1 MVTIKTPEEI
11 KIMADGGR
19 ILAGIMRHLQKE
31 VRHGIKTK
39 ELDGLAEALILKSG
53 ARPSFK
59 GYQGFPAT
67 LCISVNDELVHA
79 VPSERMLR
87 EGDIVSLDLG
97 LIWKG
102 FHLDMAVTVPVGKVS
117 YEAQRLLRITKK
129 AMKLGIKKAKPGNTI
144 GDIGNTIQRY
154 AESQGYNVARDL
166 VGHGIGRDLHEDPL
180 IPNFGK
186 RKEGMELLEGMVICI
201 EPMIMIGDWKLKK
214 CPDGFGYRTADG
226 SLSAHFE
233 HTIAITKNGGII
245 LTSL

>member
-11 KIMADGGR
+11 KIMADGGK

-117 YEAQRLLRITKK
+117 YEAKRLLRITKK